1 MRREA
6 GGGRRERRRCLDAF
20 ARLLRLFTPH
30 ASRLTPDALA
40 RATLLAIALTLAA
53 PAPAQVSVEKPE
65 IPLTAEQE
73 ARLAELLQDLRW
85 LVCQNESLAESRAPL
100 ALDLKYEVRELV
112 ASGRSAPEIKQYLTD
127 RYGDFVLFRPP
138 FDPRT
143 WLLWL
148 GPFALVLVGL
158 AVLLRQ
164 VRGSRRSAGAPP
176 VPAVDAAKLA
186 KLLDDSK

>member
-1 MRREA
+1 MRRT
-6 GGGRRERRRCLDAF
+6 F
-20 ARLLRLFTPH
+20 ALLVIAVCAAVP
-30 ASRLTPDALA
+30 ALA
-40 RATLLAIALTLAA
+40 
-53 PAPAQVSVEKPE
+53 QVTVEKPE

-73 ARLAELLQDLRW
+73 ARLAELLPDLRC

-148 GPFALVLVGL
+148 GPFALVLLGL
-158 AVLLRQ
+158 VMLVRQ
-164 VRGSRRSAGAPP
+164 VRGSSRAAARAP
-176 VPAVDAAKLA
+176 AATVDAAKLA
-186 KLLDDSK
+186 RLLDDNK